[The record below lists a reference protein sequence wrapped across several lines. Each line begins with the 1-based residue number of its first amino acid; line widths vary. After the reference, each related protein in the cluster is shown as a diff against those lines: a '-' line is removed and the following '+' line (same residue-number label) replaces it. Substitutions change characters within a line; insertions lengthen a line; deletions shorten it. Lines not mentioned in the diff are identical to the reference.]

1 MPDTNDSYERSQMSN
16 GEKII
21 FTHIPKVA
29 GTSLQKRLI
38 NENFTSD
45 EIKKFHGIGN
55 LVKQRN
61 SDFRILIG
69 HNPYGMNHFIH
80 GKCRSFTL
88 LRDPIERAISHYF
101 FIRQPALDP
110 AKEGNHEQ
118 KRLHQCT
125 GLSEIFDRTA
135 KKRWGLTNSWLVDNM
150 QTRYTAGYLNYWRDK
165 SSSRLLAIAKSNLR
179 DKYAVFGLQDQFETS
194 LAAIADTFG
203 WSVGVPV
210 QRMKSTRID
219 KSYDD
224 DDMAV
229 VAANNQ
235 LDLELL
241 DYAKEL
247 FRKRFG

>member
-1 MPDTNDSYERSQMSN
+1 MGTHEFMVGRQYADSLYRWLF
-16 GEKII
+16 K
-21 FTHIPKVA
+21 
-29 GTSLQKRLI
+29 
-38 NENFTSD
+38 
-45 EIKKFHGIGN
+45 
-55 LVKQRN
+55 
-61 SDFRILIG
+61 
-69 HNPYGMNHFIH
+69 
-80 GKCRSFTL
+80 L
-88 LRDPIERAISHYF
+88 LA
-101 FIRQPALDP
+101 RQIVVPA
-110 AKEGNHEQ
+110 
-118 KRLHQCT
+118 
-125 GLSEIFDRTA
+125 
-135 KKRWGLTNSWLVDNM
+135 
-150 QTRYTAGYLNYWRDK
+150 
-165 SSSRLLAIAKSNLR
+165 AIAKSNLR